1 MITDFQHNK
10 ELDLEIPSN
19 ISKSKSILSFIQ
31 NNKIQKKEFE
41 IEFTFLENRINSKL
55 NKDDFIVNF
64 DITYNS
70 HQLNVFKRKARQ
82 LLNKNYFV

>member
-1 MITDFQHNK
+1 MITDFPHKK

-19 ISKSKSILSFIQ
+19 ISKSKSIHSFIQ
-31 NNKIQKKEFE
+31 YNKIKKKEFE